1 MNLGAGEDFD
11 AEIEALWTA
20 ERDRLLA
27 LLEPSPEQ
35 QQDNERLA
43 EFWAAERA
51 DLLALLDGLR
61 LDLDMIEGLS
71 D

>member
-1 MNLGAGEDFD
+1 MSGVFAAAADDLGACSEMVR
-11 AEIEALWTA
+11 AEAQE
-20 ERDRLLA
+20 
-27 LLEPSPEQ
+27 
-35 QQDNERLA
+35 LA